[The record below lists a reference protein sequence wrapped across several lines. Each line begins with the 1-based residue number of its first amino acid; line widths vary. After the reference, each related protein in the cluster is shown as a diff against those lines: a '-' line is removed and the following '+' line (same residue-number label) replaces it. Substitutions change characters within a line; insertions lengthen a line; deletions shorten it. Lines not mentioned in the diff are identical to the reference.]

1 MASFVNYFRPDIME
15 AVYSWAKGSIYQIM
29 EMTQVFEGSF
39 NRAIRRLEEA
49 LQQLILASRSIGETE
64 LEAKL
69 EEAVSKIKRDR
80 YSIRCIFVLVTYLDG
95 FMIS

>member
-1 MASFVNYFRPDIME
+1 MGQRVDLSNHGDDSSVRRQLEQGHQE
-15 AVYSWAKGSIYQIM
+15 AGSR
-29 EMTQVFEGSF
+29 GSAAA
-39 NRAIRRLEEA
+39 NSGI
-49 LQQLILASRSIGETE
+49 RSIGETE

-95 FMIS
+95 VMIS

>member
-1 MASFVNYFRPDIME
+1 MNYFRPDIME

-64 LEAKL
+64 LEAKH
-69 EEAVSKIKRDR
+69 EAVSKIKRDR

-95 FMIS
+95 VMIL